1 MKATKIVATIG
12 PASESEEML
21 ERLFSAGVNVCR
33 LNFSHGSHEW
43 HSDAIGR
50 IRSVSDRLGVH
61 VGVLADLQGPRIR
74 TLVSDEI
81 VLESD
86 QRVVVVGGMP
96 SGGDEL
102 SIGLDCPRVVA
113 NFVEGHEI
121 LIEDGLMR
129 LRVVSSGTDRVE
141 AVVIDGGVVKNHKG
155 INVPD
160 TDVPLASLTEKDLS
174 DLAFV
179 LDEGVDFVALSF
191 VRRGAD
197 VRDLRARIL
206 SHLGDRAEAVPQIVS
221 KVERKEALLALPEI
235 LRETDVVMVARGDL
249 GIEAQPSR
257 VTIFQKEIIAQC
269 LKAARPVIVATQ
281 MLDSMIRNPRPTRA
295 EVSDVSNAVIDHADA
310 VMLSGETAGGAYPFE
325 TVSTMSAIIRD
336 TEESPFD
343 DVLEALETTV
353 DSDYVSVLRGAYD
366 LARHSQARAILLF
379 SHSGFTARLMS
390 HFRPQERLYVAT
402 DEVLT
407 ARQLALVWGVRSYVT
422 ERTEDPYKAIVGLI
436 DRLKKED
443 RLKVGDSAVIVL
455 GALPGVGSLRLVGV
469 QVVE

>member
-12 PASESEEML
+12 PASESPEML

-43 HSDAIGR
+43 HAEAIKR

-74 TLVSDEI
+74 TLVSGE
-81 VLESD
+81 VTLE
-86 QRVVVVGGMP
+86 VGETVSVFGGQS
-96 SGGDEL
+96 SGDGV
-102 SIGLDCPRVVA
+102 SIGLDCPGVVA
-113 NFVEGHEI
+113 NFSDGDEI

-129 LRVVSSGTDRVE
+129 LRVVTPGVDKVE
-141 AVVIDGGVVKNHKG
+141 AVVVDGGVVKNHKG
-155 INVPD
+155 VNVPD
-160 TDVPLASLTEKDLS
+160 TDVPLASLTEKDLA

-191 VRRGAD
+191 VRRGED
-197 VRDLRARIL
+197 VRDLRERIVAQ
-206 SHLGDRAEAVPQIVS
+206 LGDDSESLPQIVC
-221 KVERKEALLALPEI
+221 KIERKEALLALPEI

-325 TVSTMSAIIRD
+325 AVSTMSAIIRD

-353 DSDYVSVLRGAYD
+353 DSDYVSVIRGAYD
-366 LARHSQARAILLF
+366 LARHADARAILLF

-402 DEVLT
+402 DQVLT
-407 ARQLALVWGVRSYVT
+407 ARQLAVVWGVRAYVK
-422 ERTEDPYKAIVGLI
+422 ERTEDPYQAIVALI
-436 DRLKKED
+436 DALKGEKRLKA
-443 RLKVGDSAVIVL
+443 GDTVVVIL